1 VIEWVYALPFSA
13 AVRSERI
20 DSDLTT
26 VVEKNDSINKNG
38 FLLLSKLLRSDFH
51 RKIRRKAC
59 FESVRLW

>member
-1 VIEWVYALPFSA
+1 MIEWVYALPFSA

-51 RKIRRKAC
+51 R
-59 FESVRLW
+59 